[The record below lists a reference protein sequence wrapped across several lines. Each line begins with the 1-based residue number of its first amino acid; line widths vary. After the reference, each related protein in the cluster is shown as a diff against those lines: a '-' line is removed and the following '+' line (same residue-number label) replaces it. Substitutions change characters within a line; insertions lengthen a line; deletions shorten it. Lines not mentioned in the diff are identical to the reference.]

1 MNLTFRPLVPGR
13 MDMMVHLVDTE
24 RRELVHSRLVATET
38 RVPNVSKTF
47 DVDLRRGARTHKKI
61 AYTNPYPR
69 SRTFHLRCTHPL
81 LMHFRPER
89 LDLDAQGTRPMG
101 LTFEPAEEWERAMR
115 AAGETGPA
123 EVLVFINDEEDKTEE
138 CFRIRVATDGAVP
151 EVETHL
157 H

>member
-47 DVDLRRGARTHKKI
+47 DVDLRRARGLALEDRVRQPVPEI
-61 AYTNPYPR
+61 EDVSPAV
-69 SRTFHLRCTHPL
+69 HLAL

-115 AAGETGPA
+115 AARAARGARWCSSAGERG
-123 EVLVFINDEEDKTEE
+123 
-138 CFRIRVATDGAVP
+138 
-151 EVETHL
+151 
-157 H
+157 